1 MPTATE
7 KYQKADITWRKD
19 FAPDLWSVRVRPEQK
34 LPFKPGQYATLGFRQ
49 GDRVIERP
57 YSIVSSP
64 LEDQLEFF
72 FERVPHG
79 DLTPCLYNLQVG
91 DSMLMRWQAKGLFAF
106 DGTSGHSRHGMVA
119 TVTGI
124 APYVSMV
131 RTFAREADAGA
142 SVGHHELLI
151 LQSASRSWEF
161 GYREELEGFARRYK
175 WLRYVPTVSRPWE
188 DPAWEGERG
197 RAEDVLRKHLDASG
211 FDPSQ
216 TTSYL
221 CGHPEMIKNARGI
234 LIRRGIPKEFI
245 REEVYWVP
253 RKDSGV

>member
-7 KYQKADITWRKD
+7 KYQKADIVWRKD

-34 LPFKPGQYATLGFRQ
+34 LPFKPGQYATLGLRQ
-49 GDRVIERP
+49 GDRVLERP

-64 LEDQLEFF
+64 LEDEIEFF
-72 FERVPHG
+72 FELVAHG
-79 DLTPCLYNLQVG
+79 GLTPCLYNLQVG
-91 DSMLMRWQAKGLFAF
+91 DSMLMRRQAKGLFTF
-106 DGTSGHSRHGMVA
+106 DGTSGHSHHGLVA

-124 APYVSMV
+124 APCVSMV
-131 RTFAREADAGA
+131 RTFAREAEAGA
-142 SVGHHELLI
+142 SVSHHELLI
-151 LQSASRSWEF
+151 LHSASRSWEF
-161 GYREELEGFARRYK
+161 GYREELEGLARRYK

-188 DPAWEGERG
+188 DPAWDGERG
-197 RAEDVLRKHLDASG
+197 RAEDVLRKHFDVSG